1 MSSETWNF
9 SEYENYVCYNITYH
23 EKNKADRFVYIKDTR
38 NKNRHAHIMAFLDV
52 FTTHFQKHVSTSK
65 KYAQNKCLNLFANT
79 DHTFYELDKNP
90 HFRGVNKPK
99 NVHHCR
105 NAKHKIGLDGL
116 LRAHNRYVMIVI
128 PQTAQELYDLYCHEI
143 THTLCNHVRFRTD
156 DHHGDK
162 KEDFPQCER
171 VVKNITSEL
180 NLLFQLEKVWK
191 MN

>member
-1 MSSETWNF
+1 
-9 SEYENYVCYNITYH
+9 
-23 EKNKADRFVYIKDTR
+23 
-38 NKNRHAHIMAFLDV
+38 
-52 FTTHFQKHVSTSK
+52 
-65 KYAQNKCLNLFANT
+65 
-79 DHTFYELDKNP
+79 
-90 HFRGVNKPK
+90 
-99 NVHHCR
+99 
-105 NAKHKIGLDGL
+105 
-116 LRAHNRYVMIVI
+116 MIVI
-128 PQTAQELYDLYCHEI
+128 PQTAQELYDLNCHEI